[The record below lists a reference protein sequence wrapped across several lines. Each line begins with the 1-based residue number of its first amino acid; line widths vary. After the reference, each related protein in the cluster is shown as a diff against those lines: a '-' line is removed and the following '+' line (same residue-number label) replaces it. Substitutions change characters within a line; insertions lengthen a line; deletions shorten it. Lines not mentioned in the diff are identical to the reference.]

1 MEDAGK
7 DRPDSSTDVYRD
19 DESQGA
25 IVSPTPIEEGSAPV
39 VELVAVQVDDVNA
52 LKERTGKLRSSM
64 LESRRHIGDGM
75 RTALIE
81 LGLWE

>member
-1 MEDAGK
+1 M
-7 DRPDSSTDVYRD
+7 
-19 DESQGA
+19 
-25 IVSPTPIEEGSAPV
+25 